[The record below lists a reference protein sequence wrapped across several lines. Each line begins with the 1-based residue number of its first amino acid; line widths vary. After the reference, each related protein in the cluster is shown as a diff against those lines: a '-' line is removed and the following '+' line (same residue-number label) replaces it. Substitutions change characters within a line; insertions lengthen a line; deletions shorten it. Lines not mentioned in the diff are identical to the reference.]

1 MNLPKRPC
9 QKIKNCKNLILLNR
23 LGKVDDLLGT
33 AVFLASDDANYI
45 TGQTISV
52 NGEDMG
58 PINIKII
65 TLFYC

>member
-1 MNLPKRPC
+1 MSKDVK
-9 QKIKNCKNLILLNR
+9 KIVKNLILLNR

-52 NGEDMG
+52 NGG
-58 PINIKII
+58 AWVR
-65 TLFYC
+65 